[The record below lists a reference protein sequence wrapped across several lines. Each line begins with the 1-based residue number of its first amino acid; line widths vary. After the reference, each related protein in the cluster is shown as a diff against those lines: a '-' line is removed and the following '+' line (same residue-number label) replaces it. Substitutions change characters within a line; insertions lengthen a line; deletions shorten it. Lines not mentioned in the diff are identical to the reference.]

1 MINLLFQCRLVTQ
14 KASRKYY
21 VEYSIK
27 LRCEMLV
34 KSFP

>member
-1 MINLLFQCRLVTQ
+1 MIHLLFQCRLVIQ

-21 VEYSIK
+21 VEYRIK
-27 LRCEMLV
+27 LRCEMPV